1 MDELKKVTFCGNCGK
16 KGHWRE
22 DCTEPAREGGRRDR
36 DKGQKMNAFAYL
48 GLSEGAGDS
57 IAFLAQNF
65 VNYQFTE
72 HASFLELD
80 PGQAIVDPGASQ
92 DLIGLHSYNKPQQKL
107 AEVGLKTI
115 KLKEAPAKASGV
127 GGAAK
132 TLFMA
137 LAPCVL
143 GGQPGVIKLT
153 VVDGDVPQLLS
164 IGLLEY
170 GQAIID
176 TGADKIDFKKFNTSA
191 KMTRL
196 PSGHRTLDVIEWG
209 GSKFPIP
216 SSLAETF
223 GLKEGDFNLPSS
235 DRRAYTAARPL
246 SMELS
251 CFFSQVGL
259 DEKVL
264 HRSEV
269 TCDQVL
275 GNFVSLKDFAEVS
288 HELIFR
294 TSWLALD
301 CEACLIERNA
311 QRNKNCFDM
320 STKRETCDGWFA
332 SELLEITDFPLNFC
346 HQHWSRTRII
356 SLFSEQEADVNMR
369 NLETAV
375 LSVGPCLAA
384 SSETERSLRDF
395 SLRAQYADTDLTHG
409 GSWGSQRSSQEVQN
423 QIRSGSRESGEPL
436 VSLCP
441 EAPDLEPGPGAQ
453 AVSWGLHHVEAWSK
467 RGANSQL
474 PPAGGQAQASEGV
487 RDKGGQS
494 TRHVDSLLPLSD
506 QDGIPEIWQGQ
517 SSSRGAEDQGCGH
530 RDLRLLERG
539 RRSENAHGLQRN
551 DGSGT
556 HHAGPGE
563 CLSRSEPAA
572 VAEHGSSHVA
582 GHAACCGGISSGPE
596 VPDRGSS
603 TCPGETG
610 YAAPAAISEPAA
622 HHAADGS
629 NSPAGRCVSG
639 AASGRASS
647 AAGSRICDG
656 PAASFAGRGGLGS
669 DLRAPAGQAGLISRR
684 VSLSLQPR
692 TARIV

>member
-1 MDELKKVTFCGNCGK
+1 MGAFAVENVRTALERGAAEVVVVARRHGTICPKAKWNSNTDVVVWRRAEKVLKTLDWSLQAKLDHVSETTLASPSYLTEILNVLDVLAGENEDSERRRAVRAALFEGHRKSEETLAQYALRRESQFEVASRYMTIPEEIKGILLEEQSGLSKQSMQSLRVLTRGLHSYSEVKKVLKVLDLDEESIIKNGKVSYFDDAPEYEETDSEVDDDTIFSAFELADLGEDAAMSLMADLQQDRRQDITSYKRRLSVDELKKVTFCGNCGK

-72 HASFLELD
+72 HASFPELD

-235 DRRAYTAARPL
+235 DRRAYMAARPL

-251 CFFSQVGL
+251 CFFSQKYGKDNPPPAARKTKGV
-259 DEKVL
+259 DIE
-264 HRSEV
+264 
-269 TCDQVL
+269 TY
-275 GNFVSLKDFAEVS
+275 VSSSAAAAPRTPMVS
-288 HELIFR
+288 SG
-294 TSWLALD
+294 TTAP
-301 CEACLIERNA
+301 AP
-311 QRNKNCFDM
+311 
-320 STKRETCDGWFA
+320 
-332 SELLEITDFPLNFC
+332 IT
-346 HQHWSRTRII
+346 
-356 SLFSEQEADVNMR
+356 
-369 NLETAV
+369 
-375 LSVGPCLAA
+375 
-384 SSETERSLRDF
+384 
-395 SLRAQYADTDLTHG
+395 
-409 GSWGSQRSSQEVQN
+409 
-423 QIRSGSRESGEPL
+423 
-436 VSLCP
+436 
-441 EAPDLEPGPGAQ
+441 PDLESAFQGQNQQLLQNTAALMSQVMLPVVEGFHQALRFQTEEAQRAQERQDTQLQQLFLNQQRIMQQTDPTRQPGA
-453 AVSWGLHHVEAWSK
+453 AFPA
-467 RGANSQL
+467 L
-474 PPAGGQAQASEGV
+474 PPEEL
-487 RDKGGQS
+487 
-494 TRHVDSLLPLSD
+494 H
-506 QDGIPEIWQGQ
+506 
-517 SSSRGAEDQGCGH
+517 
-530 RDLRLLERG
+530 RLLAQG
-539 RRSENAHGLQRN
+539 FAMAQQHPL
-551 DGSGT
+551 
-556 HHAGPGE
+556 
-563 CLSRSEPAA
+563 
-572 VAEHGSSHVA
+572 
-582 GHAACCGGISSGPE
+582 
-596 VPDRGSS
+596 PD
-603 TCPGETG
+603 EEDWDQ
-610 YAAPAAISEPAA
+610 ISEHQP
-622 HHAADGS
+622 
-629 NSPAGRCVSG
+629 GR
-639 AASGRASS
+639 
-647 AAGSRICDG
+647 
-656 PAASFAGRGGLGS
+656 LG
-669 DLRAPAGQAGLISRR
+669 
-684 VSLSLQPR
+684 
-692 TARIV
+692 